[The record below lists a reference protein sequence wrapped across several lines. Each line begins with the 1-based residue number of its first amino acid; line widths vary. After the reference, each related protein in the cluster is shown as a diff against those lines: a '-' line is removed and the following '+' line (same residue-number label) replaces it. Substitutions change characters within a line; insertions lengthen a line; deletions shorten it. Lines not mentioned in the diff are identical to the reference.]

1 MNHPEYLNRPGVV
14 NRSGIVADRGNFG
27 RDRLAGSWYHGDWH
41 DWNHGN
47 YHWHG
52 HPTWWWGSNW
62 WGAGFLPGYAA
73 WQIPWSWGYWSYN
86 NPYYT
91 QPLTFGAT
99 TVDYSQPIVMAAPP
113 AGVDQTSAE
122 DQAMQFFDSARDAFM
137 NGEYQQAL
145 TQVDKAIGLLPNDAV
160 LHEFR
165 GLALFALGDY
175 KQSAASVYAALS
187 VGPGWD
193 WTTLSGFYPDTDV
206 YTQQLRALEQY
217 ARQNPNQSDARFL
230 LAYQYLTCGYT
241 DQAIG
246 QLQEVVQLNPK
257 DQLSAQLLAS
267 LATPQSATPG
277 ATTVAMPPAPPTL
290 DGSTEPVV
298 PAGPVVPVNAAALTG
313 RWTAARPDGS
323 TVTLNLGND
332 SKYDWNYTA
341 NGQAHNFAGT
351 FSVAD
356 NLLVLKQGDTPSM
369 VGQVTLINNRQ
380 FNFKMPGDNPNDPG
394 LTFTRG

>member
-1 MNHPEYLNRPGVV
+1 
-14 NRSGIVADRGNFG
+14 
-27 RDRLAGSWYHGDWH
+27 
-41 DWNHGN
+41 
-47 YHWHG
+47 
-52 HPTWWWGSNW
+52 
-62 WGAGFLPGYAA
+62 
-73 WQIPWSWGYWSYN
+73 
-86 NPYYT
+86 
-91 QPLTFGAT
+91 
-99 TVDYSQPIVMAAPP
+99 
-113 AGVDQTSAE
+113 
-122 DQAMQFFDSARDAFM
+122 MQFFDSARDAFM

-145 TQVDKAIGLLPNDAV
+145 TQVDQAIALLPNDAV

-165 GLALFALGDY
+165 GLVLFALGDY
-175 KQSAASVYAALS
+175 QQAAASVYAALS

-217 ARQNPNQSDARFL
+217 ASQNPNQSDARFL

-267 LATPQSATPG
+267 LTGPQQSASAG
-277 ATTVAMPPAPPTL
+277 AVNRRSESGAVPPPIAGPAEPPT
-290 DGSTEPVV
+290 STAPS
-298 PAGPVVPVNAAALTG
+298 VPVSAAALAG
-313 RWTAARPDGS
+313 RWTATRPDGS

-356 NLLVLKQGDTPSM
+356 NLLILKQGDTPAM